1 MEVTVDAT
9 RTRRSLCD
17 ARVLV
22 TGSSGFIGQHLC
34 HRLHAEGA
42 HLVLL
47 QREPRAVPW
56 PNARC
61 VHAHSTERA
70 DIAATLRQTQPDI
83 VFHLA
88 GFVSGD
94 RSREAVVRAFDAN
107 VMGSANILLTCLTQL
122 PHARVIFTSSLE
134 ASNPLRDT
142 ASTGSAYGISKLMVE
157 VLSGTLHELYSSPM
171 FTARLGMVYGPGDA
185 NSCRLVPAVIR
196 AFLNRETPHL
206 SSGRRRS
213 DWVYIDDVV
222 AGLVAMASAT
232 DLRQAALDLAS
243 GELHSVREV
252 AELIASLMAVSA
264 DLPIDFDASL
274 DRPHEQERVADMAT
288 TRQLLQLGAATDLRT
303 GLARTIEAYRADCL
317 RPSSPRRSER
327 P

>member
-1 MEVTVDAT
+1 MEVTAEGT
-9 RTRRSLCD
+9 RSRRSLCD

-42 HLVLL
+42 QLVLL

-56 PNARC
+56 PGARC
-61 VHAHSTERA
+61 VHVQSTERA
-70 DIAATLRQTQPDI
+70 DIAATLRQAQPDI

-94 RSREAVVRAFDAN
+94 RGREAVVRAFDGN
-107 VMGSANILLTCLTQL
+107 VIGSANILLTCLTQL
-122 PHARVIFTSSLE
+122 PRARVIFTSSLE
-134 ASNPLRDT
+134 ASNPLRDP

-157 VLSGTLHELYSSPM
+157 VLCGTLHELYSSPM

-213 DWVYIDDVV
+213 DWVYIDDVI
-222 AGLVAMASAT
+222 AGLLAIAAAT
-232 DLRQAALDLAS
+232 DLPQPALDLAA

-252 AELIASLMAVSA
+252 AELIGQLMSA
-264 DLPIDFDASL
+264 DTQIHFDARL
-274 DRPHEQERVADMAT
+274 DRPYEQERVADMAT
-288 TRQLLQLGAATDLRT
+288 TRRLLQLGAATDLRT
-303 GLARTIEAYRADCL
+303 GLERTIQAYRADCL
-317 RPSSPRRSER
+317 KPSSPRRSEQ